1 MIAKRHVIIAALLA
15 VMAPLTATTV
25 AAQPADDAVDQ
36 QTPQN
41 RGPMIVERV
50 HSGFLVAP
58 DVKVTRVDRT
68 TSELA
73 GAYAGWLTD
82 QTFFIGG
89 GAYVLANGSRDRR
102 MAYGGLVVQ
111 WSGGRDQSIGWS
123 PNGDLLFS
131 LPVELKCGDPC
142 AELPLPTSVPRVESH
157 FALQPRISA

>member
-1 MIAKRHVIIAALLA
+1 MIAKRHVIVAALLA

-36 QTPQN
+36 HTPQN

-123 PNGDLLFS
+123 LKGLFGGGEATLTDS
-131 LPVELKCGDPC
+131 FTELVPVF
-142 AELPLPTSVPRVESH
+142 PLPAPGSKTPITYV
-157 FALQPRISA
+157 

>member
-1 MIAKRHVIIAALLA
+1 MRMHFIRAAALA
-15 VMAPLTATTV
+15 AAMAPLTA
-25 AAQPADDAVDQ
+25 AAQQTGDAVEQ

-58 DVKVTRVDRT
+58 DAKVTRVDRK

-89 GAYVLANGSRDRR
+89 GAYFIPPGA
-102 MAYGGLVVQ
+102 
-111 WSGGRDQSIGWS
+111 
-123 PNGDLLFS
+123 PHS
-131 LPVELKCGDPC
+131 LKP
-142 AELPLPTSVPRVESH
+142 
-157 FALQPRISA
+157 